1 MAMALPLY
9 YSAEMVRAL
18 PDDGNRYETVHGEL
32 LVSPAPRHVHQLV
45 VARLMEQLQPYLRA
59 HPVGVLLPSPADVS
73 SGSDTLVQPDLF
85 VVEIGQA
92 RTMEWPQLQHL
103 LLAIEIVSPSSRR
116 ADRFT
121 KRVLYQRAGIPDYW
135 VVDIEA
141 AAIERWTPDATAP
154 DLLRDTVQWQPAGV
168 TTALSVD
175 IPALFAPI

>member
-1 MAMALPLY
+1 M
-9 YSAEMVRAL
+9 SA
-18 PDDGNRYETVHGEL
+18 
-32 LVSPAPRHVHQLV
+32 
-45 VARLMEQLQPYLRA
+45 
-59 HPVGVLLPSPADVS
+59 
-73 SGSDTLVQPDLF
+73 SGGLDILVQPDLF

-103 LLAIEIVSPSSRR
+103 LLVIEVLSPSSRH

-154 DLLRDTVQWQPAGV
+154 DLLRETVQWQPAGV